1 VSRAGASEPG
11 VRSFIKELGGGRPD
25 RRYLP
30 AILAG
35 ENDVNKLL
43 TFVAAAVTILGF
55 TQVAWADGL
64 STQYYI
70 DIEQLYATYN
80 HAIDSGDAEGW
91 AGTFT
96 PDGAFNKFT
105 GHDQLVG
112 FIQQWKEKMN
122 GGNRRH
128 WNTNLSI
135 RPSKDGASASV
146 FLMLVDVTTKSIV
159 ATGTYNDTLVKTANG
174 WRFKSRATKMDAAP
188 PAAAAPSAA
197 PKQ

>member
-1 VSRAGASEPG
+1 MTR
-11 VRSFIKELGGGRPD
+11 F
-25 RRYLP
+25 
-30 AILAG
+30 
-35 ENDVNKLL
+35 L

-55 TQVAWADGL
+55 TRVAWAAEL
-64 STQYYI
+64 STQDYI
-70 DIEQLYATYN
+70 EIEQLYATYN

-91 AGTFT
+91 AATFT
-96 PDGAFNKFT
+96 PDGTFNKFA

-135 RPSKDGASASV
+135 RPSNDGATASV
-146 FLMLVDVTTKSIV
+146 FLMLLDVTTKPPSIV
-159 ATGTYNDTLVKTANG
+159 ATGTYSDTLVKTANG
-174 WRFKSRATKMDAAP
+174 WRFKSRATKMDTPAP
-188 PAAAAPSAA
+188 APAATA

>member
-1 VSRAGASEPG
+1 
-11 VRSFIKELGGGRPD
+11 
-25 RRYLP
+25 
-30 AILAG
+30 
-35 ENDVNKLL
+35 VNKLL

-64 STQYYI
+64 STQDYI

-80 HAIDSGDAEGW
+80 HAIDSGDAQAW

-96 PDGAFNKFT
+96 PEGTFNKFV

-122 GGNRRH
+122 GANRRH

-135 RPSKDGASASV
+135 RPSTDGASASV
-146 FLMLVDVTTKSIV
+146 FLMLVDVSTKSIV
-159 ATGTYNDTLVKTANG
+159 ATGMYNDTLVKTASG
-174 WRFKSRATKMDAAP
+174 RRFKSRATKMDAAP
-188 PAAAAPSAA
+188 PPAPTAA